1 MACMRA
7 RRSLKF
13 GAIRLLTTEL
23 AGLGR
28 MKKNHHRLIIGKTV
42 SSVFTA
48 VYDPILKIIAG
59 NKEMHISLYNSN
71 LVKI

>member
-23 AGLGR
+23 AELGR
-28 MKKNHHRLIIGKTV
+28 MKNHHRLIIGKTV
-42 SSVFTA
+42 SSLFTA
-48 VYDPILKIIAG
+48 VYDPILKILTG